1 MINPLALEITK
12 KLRSIYAH
20 QVRVAELFL
29 KIGQVSHFT
38 PRLLTGSKSVF
49 SFAETGKSITKTKHE
64 IATVRGTLQ
73 ADSLLAELISQ
84 LI

>member
-1 MINPLALEITK
+1 MIDPLALDIIH
-12 KLRSIYAH
+12 KLRTLYPSND
-20 QVRVAELFL
+20 RVSELFL

-38 PRLLTGSKSVF
+38 PRLLMGSKSVF

-64 IATVRGTLQ
+64 IAMVRGTLQ
-73 ADSLLAELISQ
+73 ADSVLAELVSQ